1 MEGSPPATIRAVS
14 SAQWSL
20 VVTTTKAEEFE
31 LGLVTSRQCFS
42 LQSIFLIYRNFP
54 EQLPTTFLCSPDM
67 PPTGWCSSRS
77 AERTVLGSAGPADV
91 AGAAG
96 IFLQTPEVGELEIA
110 LLRPVLAAFI
120 IGS

>member
-54 EQLPTTFLCSPDM
+54 EQLPTTFLCSPNNIF
-67 PPTGWCSSRS
+67 
-77 AERTVLGSAGPADV
+77 VLPQYATDW
-91 AGAAG
+91 
-96 IFLQTPEVGELEIA
+96 L
-110 LLRPVLAAFI
+110 VLFEKR
-120 IGS
+120 

>member
-54 EQLPTTFLCSPDM
+54 EQLPTTF
-67 PPTGWCSSRS
+67 
-77 AERTVLGSAGPADV
+77 
-91 AGAAG
+91 
-96 IFLQTPEVGELEIA
+96 F
-110 LLRPVLAAFI
+110 VLARYATDWLVLFEKR
-120 IGS
+120 